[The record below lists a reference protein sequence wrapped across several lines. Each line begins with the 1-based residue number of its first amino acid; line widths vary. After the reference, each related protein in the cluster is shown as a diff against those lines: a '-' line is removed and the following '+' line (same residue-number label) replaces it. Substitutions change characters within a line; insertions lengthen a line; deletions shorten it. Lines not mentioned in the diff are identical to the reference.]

1 MENHSQ
7 TRILM
12 WLWIC
17 LVVRLSVADSQGTMT
32 TICVEIRPSGPQEEP
47 YYMCRGASFGGENG
61 QQSCV
66 EVRNQGGQGEP
77 LYMCRGA
84 EYFGPGGESRPLPEN
99 FPVEPH
105 TFPSFPAFGG
115 GKFQQPMAQEGV
127 PPSYPPTYQEQSP
140 QPQPPLEQQQPAAQ
154 YGFHGR
160 PMAAPALP
168 PQAQPYGLP
177 TVSYPPLGGPTAVPP
192 GAPIGPGPAATAS
205 THDPAAAARAAK
217 LFRDQIVGSSRHKP
231 TLDDDVLGMPNIGH
245 NKEELNQQYR
255 RPVEQ
260 QMVWVPLT
268 HSQDPH
274 NDPVMKAF
282 YKSLATD
289 PVVGQAGPGYAPP
302 QEPYQQN
309 PAPPTLP
316 PAPPAYVQPEA
327 PSNYCSECSASTPA
341 VQCPANP
348 TTDNGMA
355 YMPTC
360 PSFQPVIIA
369 MPCYGSHQPGNYLP
383 VARPGPPVLPAPG
396 VGSPFGL
403 PRPFGGAFGLG
414 GQVGSPFGGTPQ
426 MGDQHVGGPFGM
438 GLGLNPILN
447 PFGPFGNLNPFNPF
461 NRVLGSPNAATAPP
475 HPNIFQNVF
484 QPFEGVESTT
494 TTSDSSSSMDSPT
507 ERTGKLNFSASTP
520 APPSTTQSVTVGA
533 AHESTDDQDSDEDD
547 DDGADQET
555 TALPAFEDNASASD
569 TDSKE
574 LTAKQLVNKA
584 ADLLKPEKRKRHNSR
599 SNSPQKRK
607 YLQQL

>member
-17 LVVRLSVADSQGTMT
+17 LVIRLSVADSQGTMT

-47 YYMCRGASFGGENG
+47 YYMCRGASFGSENG
-61 QQSCV
+61 QKSCV
-66 EVRNQGGQGEP
+66 EVRNEGGQGEP
-77 LYMCRGA
+77 LYMCRGV
-84 EYFGPGGESRPLPEN
+84 EYFGPGGESRPLPEH

-115 GKFQQPMAQEGV
+115 GKFQQSLAQEGV
-127 PPSYPPTYQEQSP
+127 PPSHPPTYQEQST
-140 QPQPPLEQQQPAAQ
+140 QPQPPLEQPQPAAQ
-154 YGFHGR
+154 YRFHGI

-168 PQAQPYGLP
+168 SQAQPYGLP
-177 TVSYPPLGGPTAVPP
+177 AVSYPPFGGPTAAPP
-192 GAPIGPGPAATAS
+192 GAPVGPGPAATAS
-205 THDPAAAARAAK
+205 PHDPAAAARAGN
-217 LFRDQIVGSSRHKP
+217 LFRDHIVGSNRHKP
-231 TLDDDVLGMPNIGH
+231 AFDDDVLGMPNIGH

-255 RPVEQ
+255 RPVDQ

-268 HSQDPH
+268 HSQDPQ

-309 PAPPTLP
+309 QGPPTLP
-316 PAPPAYVQPEA
+316 PAPPAYALPEA

-348 TTDNGMA
+348 TMDNGMA
-355 YMPTC
+355 YIPTC

-383 VARPGPPVLPAPG
+383 VARSGPPVLPAPG
-396 VGSPFGL
+396 VGSPFGV

-414 GQVGSPFGGTPQ
+414 GQVGSSFGGTTQ

-461 NRVLGSPNAATAPP
+461 NRVLGSPNAATTPP

-484 QPFEGVESTT
+484 QPFEGVEST

-569 TDSKE
+569 ADSKE

-599 SNSPQKRK
+599 SNNPQKRK

>member
-17 LVVRLSVADSQGTMT
+17 LVIRLSVGSAQGTMT

-47 YYMCRGASFGGENG
+47 YYMCRGANFGGENG

-66 EVRNQGGQGEP
+66 EVRNQGEQGEP
-77 LYMCRGA
+77 LYMCRGV

-99 FPVEPH
+99 FPGEPH

-115 GKFQQPMAQEGV
+115 GKFQQPLAKEEV
-127 PPSYPPTYQEQSP
+127 PPTHPPTYQDQSL
-140 QPQPPLEQQQPAAQ
+140 QPQPSFEQQQPAAQ
-154 YGFHGR
+154 YGFPGN
-160 PMAAPALP
+160 PMAAPAFSP
-168 PQAQPYGLP
+168 PAQPYGLP
-177 TVSYPPLGGPTAVPP
+177 AVPHPPLGGPTAVPP
-192 GAPIGPGPAATAS
+192 GVPVGPGPAATAS
-205 THDPAAAARAAK
+205 PHDPAASARAAK
-217 LFRDQIVGSSRHKP
+217 LLRDHIVGSSRHQP
-231 TLDDDVLGMPNIGH
+231 GLNEDVLGMPNIGH
-245 NKEELNQQYR
+245 DKEELNQQYR

-268 HSQDPH
+268 HSQDPQ

-282 YKSLATD
+282 YKSLAEE
-289 PVVGQAGPGYAPP
+289 PVVSQAGPGYAPP

-316 PAPPAYVQPEA
+316 PAPPAYVQPEV

-348 TTDNGMA
+348 ENGMSYIPA
-355 YMPTC
+355 C

-383 VARPGPPVLPAPG
+383 VARPGPPVLRAQ
-396 VGSPFGL
+396 VGSPFGVH
-403 PRPFGGAFGLG
+403 PPFGGAFGLG
-414 GQVGSPFGGTPQ
+414 GQVGSPFGGNPQ
-426 MGDQHVGGPFGM
+426 MGDHHVGGPFGM

-461 NRVLGSPNAATAPP
+461 NRVLGSPGSATPPP
-475 HPNIFQNVF
+475 HPNLFQNVF

-494 TTSDSSSSMDSPT
+494 TSDSSSSMDSPT
-507 ERTGKLNFSASTP
+507 ERSGKLNFSASTP
-520 APPSTTQSVTVGA
+520 ASPSTTQSVTVGA

-547 DDGADQET
+547 EDEDGGDQVT
-555 TALPAFEDNASASD
+555 TAIPAFEDDASASD
-569 TDSKE
+569 ADSKE
-574 LTAKQLVNKA
+574 MTAKQLVNKA
-584 ADLLKPEKRKRHNSR
+584 SDLLKPEKRKRHNSR